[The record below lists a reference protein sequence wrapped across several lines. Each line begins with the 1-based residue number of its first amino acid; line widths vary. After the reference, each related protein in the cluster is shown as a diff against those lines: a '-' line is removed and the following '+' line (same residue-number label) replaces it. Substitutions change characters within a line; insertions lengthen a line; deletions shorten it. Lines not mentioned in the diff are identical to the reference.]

1 MRERKNGEAV
11 KDANQRSS
19 AFQSAVTNNISM

>member
-11 KDANQRSS
+11 KDANRRSS
-19 AFQSAVTNNISM
+19 FQSAVTNNISM